1 MASTT
6 FKQVLCLLACMA
18 IAAPAQPIWDHL
30 ASVDPAVPLAAV
42 IAESGP
48 DSDVEGGGPSFMPP
62 APGFNLDPNTPNPEL
77 HSDENGLTDVTI
89 VAPPPPQVVDKEDAD
104 VAMPPSP
111 DFIPD
116 PNVPNPEQNG
126 NSDGPTDVIITP
138 VPVEVDPVDVKSP
151 PESVSADSQ
160 LMPESVL
167 EEDDANRHALLEPVV
182 NHTAPVTPSR
192 ATPPSAPIHNHAGP
206 AATAPVSTNDVG
218 STASTTTVPAAGSAW
233 PALRPTRCGAM
244 TSPPAVGAGLD
255 VTACN
260 NVKVGK
266 SCLVK
271 SGTAVQQFT
280 CERSATSPAGWRY
293 TAVLSAGEAAMF
305 SSQSDVPSQH
315 CGARNRGIRV
325 TCQSNGKWT
334 YVCNKGHRKN

>member
-1 MASTT
+1 MANTT

-18 IAAPAQPIWDHL
+18 LAAPAQPIWDL
-30 ASVDPAVPLAAV
+30 ASVDPAVPSAAF
-42 IAESGP
+42 IADSGP

-77 HSDENGLTDVTI
+77 HSDENGLTDVI
-89 VAPPPPQVVDKEDAD
+89 VVATPPPQVVDNEDAD
-104 VAMPPSP
+104 SAMPPSP

-138 VPVEVDPVDVKSP
+138 VPVEVDPVDVQSP
-151 PESVSADSQ
+151 PESVSPDESQ
-160 LMPESVL
+160 MPEPV
-167 EEDDANRHALLEPVV
+167 EEDDANRNALLEPVV
-182 NHTAPVTPSR
+182 NHTAPVTPSH

-206 AATAPVSTNDVG
+206 AATAPVSTNDTVG
-218 STASTTTVPAAGSAW
+218 STASTTVPAGSAW
-233 PALRPTRCGAM
+233 PALGPTRCGAM
-244 TSPPAVGAGLD
+244 TSPPTVGAGLD
-255 VTACN
+255 VTACI

-266 SCLVK
+266 QCLVK

-280 CERSATSPAGWRY
+280 CERSATSSAGWRY
-293 TAVLSAGEAAMF
+293 TAVLTAGEAAIF

-334 YVCNKGHRKN
+334 YVCSKGHRKN